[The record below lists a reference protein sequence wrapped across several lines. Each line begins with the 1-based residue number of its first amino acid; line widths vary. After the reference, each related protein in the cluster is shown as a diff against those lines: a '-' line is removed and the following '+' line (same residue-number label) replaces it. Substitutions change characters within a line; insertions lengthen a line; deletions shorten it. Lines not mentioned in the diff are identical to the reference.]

1 MVSACV
7 VLQAAWLRERKLQ
20 HPLSV
25 PAWQSGYRAQSIPL
39 EFELR
44 TRAIYEQTDPDH
56 HEKVH
61 RCYCLNWRWQPVSA
75 SSRIFPTIFP
85 LTYLRFHQF
94 ASIHQSC
101 TAKRHCTD
109 WRPLHPVWSSV
120 VLVQQSQRK
129 LLSDVALLLQSARAL
144 WLIIS
149 SWILGSTDSL
159 RLMRTCV
166 CGQHGMSKKKTELS
180 KNRAELEFQ
189 SVHSSGS
196 LPRRFRSTVCVAPI
210 VAQGYQHVWCI
221 WPREGPHVVALCRGL
236 CAQSY
241 LARRVP
247 MQAAAIHWTPAETI
261 PCAIYAMFIVKNSK
275 DIHHARKGPHEL

>member
-1 MVSACV
+1 MLLSQLKMTVGVS
-7 VLQAAWLRERKLQ
+7 
-20 HPLSV
+20 
-25 PAWQSGYRAQSIPL
+25 
-39 EFELR
+39 
-44 TRAIYEQTDPDH
+44 
-56 HEKVH
+56 
-61 RCYCLNWRWQPVSA
+61 
-75 SSRIFPTIFP
+75 IFQNLPYYFP

-94 ASIHQSC
+94 ASIHRSC

-120 VLVQQSQRK
+120 VLVQESQRK

-196 LPRRFRSTVCVAPI
+196 LPRQNYHT
-210 VAQGYQHVWCI
+210 
-221 WPREGPHVVALCRGL
+221 
-236 CAQSY
+236 
-241 LARRVP
+241 
-247 MQAAAIHWTPAETI
+247 
-261 PCAIYAMFIVKNSK
+261 N
-275 DIHHARKGPHEL
+275 

>member
-1 MVSACV
+1 MFTPNSTFHSLCV
-7 VLQAAWLRERKLQ
+7 KSVLRETWLPQNPAGSKWRWFQPAFVLQAAWLRERKLQ
-20 HPLSV
+20 HLCQFPLGNLDTEHRVFLWNLS
-25 PAWQSGYRAQSIPL
+25 SGPEPSMSKPTQITMKRCIG
-39 EFELR
+39 
-44 TRAIYEQTDPDH
+44 
-56 HEKVH
+56 
-61 RCYCLNWRWQPVSA
+61 CYCLNWRWQPVSA

-166 CGQHGMSKKKTELS
+166 CGQHGMSKKKQNSAKTEL
-180 KNRAELEFQ
+180 N
-189 SVHSSGS
+189 SSFKVS
-196 LPRRFRSTVCVAPI
+196 IPQAPCPG
-210 VAQGYQHVWCI
+210 VFEALYVSPPLWPKDTNMFDAFDPEKDRTLWLFVEGY
-221 WPREGPHVVALCRGL
+221 AL
-236 CAQSY
+236 SH
-241 LARRVP
+241 
-247 MQAAAIHWTPAETI
+247 I
-261 PCAIYAMFIVKNSK
+261 
-275 DIHHARKGPHEL
+275 

>member
-1 MVSACV
+1 
-7 VLQAAWLRERKLQ
+7 
-20 HPLSV
+20 
-25 PAWQSGYRAQSIPL
+25 
-39 EFELR
+39 
-44 TRAIYEQTDPDH
+44 
-56 HEKVH
+56 
-61 RCYCLNWRWQPVSA
+61 VSA

-166 CGQHGMSKKKTELS
+166 CGQYGMSKKKTELS

-196 LPRRFRSTVCVAPI
+196 LPRQNYHKLIVLFFLRTFSKHCMCRPHCGPRIPTCLMHLTPRRTARCGSLSRVMRSVIFSKTCANAGGSNPLNSCRNYTMCYLCYFHC
-210 VAQGYQHVWCI
+210 QEFKGHTSCT
-221 WPREGPHVVALCRGL
+221 EGT
-236 CAQSY
+236 S
-241 LARRVP
+241 
-247 MQAAAIHWTPAETI
+247 
-261 PCAIYAMFIVKNSK
+261 
-275 DIHHARKGPHEL
+275 

>member
-39 EFELR
+39 EIELR

-166 CGQHGMSKKKTELS
+166 CGQYGMSKKKNRTQQKQSWTRVSKCPFLRLLAQAKLPQTDCAVLS
-180 KNRAELEFQ
+180 PNVFEALYVSPPLWPKDTNMFDAFDPEKDRTLWLFVE
-189 SVHSSGS
+189 
-196 LPRRFRSTVCVAPI
+196 
-210 VAQGYQHVWCI
+210 GY
-221 WPREGPHVVALCRGL
+221 AL
-236 CAQSY
+236 SH
-241 LARRVP
+241 
-247 MQAAAIHWTPAETI
+247 I
-261 PCAIYAMFIVKNSK
+261 
-275 DIHHARKGPHEL
+275 